1 MNRQSPIYKALEE
14 RGEGRKLPLDFS
26 FAVMSRIRVEES
38 RRKRS
43 EMWWAIVGYAVAAI
57 LAVFTVVYFCGDI
70 FKDAIHSFMISFATG
85 KTSAS
90 HVSDNMVK
98 SFESSWS
105 SAGSMLAVL
114 VPATALLL
122 ALDYFFRKRI
132 AMRFNHRQA

>member
-26 FAVMSRIRVEES
+26 FAVMSRIQVEES
-38 RRKRS
+38 HRKRS

-132 AMRFNHRQA
+132 AMHFNHRQA

>member
-26 FAVMSRIRVEES
+26 FAVMSRIQVEES
-38 RRKRS
+38 RRKRR

-70 FKDAIHSFMISFATG
+70 FKDAIQSFMISFATG

-90 HVSDNMVK
+90 HVGDNMVK

-105 SAGSMLAVL
+105 SEGGMLAVL
-114 VPATALLL
+114 VPITALLL
-122 ALDYFFRKRI
+122 TLDYFFRKKF
-132 AMRFNHRQA
+132 AMRYNQKQS